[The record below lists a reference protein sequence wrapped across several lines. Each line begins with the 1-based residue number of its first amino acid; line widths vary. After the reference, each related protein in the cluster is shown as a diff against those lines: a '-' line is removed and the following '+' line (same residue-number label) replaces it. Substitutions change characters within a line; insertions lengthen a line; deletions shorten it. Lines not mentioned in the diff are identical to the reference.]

1 MTLAGP
7 IAAVLDAVRVSVL
20 LVPVAGFGLKLAVT
34 PAGNPLALKFT
45 LLLKPPICLIVIAL
59 VPLASRFIDR
69 IAGLARTAKSGAGT
83 TRLIVAVRVRLPPVP
98 VTVTVAEP
106 RAAVGDTASVS
117 VLLPPVVEAGLKL
130 AVTPFGNPLA
140 LKATLLVKM
149 ARLIVIVLAPFAPR
163 FTVRLAGLAESVK
176 SGVVGAVTVRTNV
189 VERVSP
195 PPAPLMVTLAV
206 PVAAVP
212 DVAIVNVLP
221 PAVVEAGLN
230 VAVTP
235 LGNPLALKATLS
247 VKPPVRVMVIPLFA
261 VKPRVTFVGVA
272 ESAKSGLG
280 APFAVVNV
288 RSPDVD
294 GLPAPSVDFTL

>member
-1 MTLAGP
+1 LAE
-7 IAAVLDAVRVSVL
+7 SV
-20 LVPVAGFGLKLAVT
+20 
-34 PAGNPLALKFT
+34 NPG
-45 LLLKPPICLIVIAL
+45 C
-59 VPLASRFIDR
+59 
-69 IAGLARTAKSGAGT
+69 GT
-83 TRLIVAVRVRLPPVP
+83 VRLIVVVRVRLPPTP

-106 RAAVGDTASVS
+106 KAAVLDAASVS

-130 AVTPFGNPLA
+130 AVTPLGNPLA

-176 SGVVGAVTVRTNV
+176 SGVVGTVTVRTNV

-195 PPAPLMVTLAV
+195 PPDPLMVTLAV
-206 PVAAVP
+206 PVAAVL
-212 DVAIVNVLP
+212 DVARVNVLP

-235 LGNPLALKATLS
+235 LGNPLALRATLS
-247 VKPPVRVMVIPLFA
+247 VKPPVRVMVIALFA

-272 ESAKSGLG
+272 ESAKSALG
-280 APFAVVNV
+280 VPFAVVNV

-294 GLPAPSVDFTL
+294 WFAPSFDFTL

>member
-1 MTLAGP
+1 
-7 IAAVLDAVRVSVL
+7 
-20 LVPVAGFGLKLAVT
+20 
-34 PAGNPLALKFT
+34 
-45 LLLKPPICLIVIAL
+45 
-59 VPLASRFIDR
+59 
-69 IAGLARTAKSGAGT
+69 
-83 TRLIVAVRVRLPPVP
+83 
-98 VTVTVAEP
+98 
-106 RAAVGDTASVS
+106 
-117 VLLPPVVEAGLKL
+117 
-130 AVTPFGNPLA
+130 
-140 LKATLLVKM
+140 
-149 ARLIVIVLAPFAPR
+149 
-163 FTVRLAGLAESVK
+163 VK

-221 PAVVEAGLN
+221 PAVVEAGLK

-247 VKPPVRVMVIPLFA
+247 VKPPVRVIVIALFA

-280 APFAVVNV
+280 ALFAVVNV

-294 GLPAPSVDFTL
+294 VLPAPSVDFTL